1 MDFCFKTIIYCCIFL
16 VISIPAF
23 TQVNTVH
30 AEDVTG
36 KISGIEPG
44 VFFKKI
50 DAVKNLDKTKVASLK
65 KCLNAQL
72 KIFFSD
78 PLLNPPIGFDAKTG
92 FGIST
97 DPFEKV
103 VPFPACSF
111 LFNFY
116 YLER

>member
-44 VFFKKI
+44 VFLRK
-50 DAVKNLDKTKVASLK
+50 LM
-65 KCLNAQL
+65 Q
-72 KIFFSD
+72 
-78 PLLNPPIGFDAKTG
+78 
-92 FGIST
+92 
-97 DPFEKV
+97 
-103 VPFPACSF
+103 
-111 LFNFY
+111 
-116 YLER
+116 